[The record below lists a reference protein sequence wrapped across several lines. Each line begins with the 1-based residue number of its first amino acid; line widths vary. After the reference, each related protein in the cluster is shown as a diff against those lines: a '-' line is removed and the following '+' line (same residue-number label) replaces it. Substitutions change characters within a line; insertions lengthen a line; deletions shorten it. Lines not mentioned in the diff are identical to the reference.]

1 MRAVCKGACADGE
14 QAVRCIQRFQT
25 GALESA
31 VANAYNGFRQYD
43 FADLL
48 VAAKGGLA
56 DLLDRKVTRDFG
68 FVQLVGAVTKAGT
81 STTAS

>member
-1 MRAVCKGACADGE
+1 MESRLSGASSDSRPEPWKAPSRMRTTVSGS
-14 QAVRCIQRFQT
+14 T
-25 GALESA
+25 P
-31 VANAYNGFRQYD
+31 

-68 FVQLVGAVTKAGT
+68 FVQLVGDGGSHESRNFDDSIVTEVGLE
-81 STTAS
+81 